1 MTSFKLKPLSEVQS
15 QLEHSTSLNQTQNL
29 QDSSIISFYQS
40 NQEQFL
46 IREAKIMQT
55 INPPQYYDKNVGL
68 SFQIQHKCDITKVKF
83 TNPRFTTRFFLT
95 SSLSKIKPTIVSSN
109 TTICSKTTG
118 IFKFPTGSQNPS
130 SSLSNKCRNFW
141 NQKTTFMNE
150 SSHTLKK
157 YSPTCL

>member
-1 MTSFKLKPLSEVQS
+1 VNNKRINFVSSFNNKNIFFGGTNMIIPGDHIIDVQKVSYKKTLDTSLLIKTSNGDITFTNFANREEAYNHIMTSFKLKPLSEVQS

-68 SFQIQHKCDITKVKF
+68 SFQIQHKCDITKIY
-83 TNPRFTTRFFLT
+83 NA
-95 SSLSKIKPTIVSSN
+95 I
-109 TTICSKTTG
+109 
-118 IFKFPTGSQNPS
+118 
-130 SSLSNKCRNFW
+130 LSN
-141 NQKTTFMNE
+141 
-150 SSHTLKK
+150 
-157 YSPTCL
+157 